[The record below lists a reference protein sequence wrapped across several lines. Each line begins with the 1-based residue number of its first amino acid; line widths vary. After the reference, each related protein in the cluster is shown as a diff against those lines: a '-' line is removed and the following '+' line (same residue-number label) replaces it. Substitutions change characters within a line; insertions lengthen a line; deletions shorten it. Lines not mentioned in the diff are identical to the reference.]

1 MGGAHTV
8 GEAIRAATAQL
19 GNGTDTARLDAEL
32 LMAEALDCTRS
43 HMFLRRMRDPEPAG
57 YAALVARRAAH
68 EPVAYIRGYQE
79 FFGLGFRVTP
89 DVLIPRGDSE
99 VLVEAAL
106 AARPDARRVLDL
118 GTGSGALLLAALHEL
133 PGAQGLGIDRSV
145 AALSVATGNARALGL
160 AERAELRLG
169 DWTQP
174 GWDTDLGQFDL
185 ILANP
190 PYVEDAADLAPSV
203 RGYEPAQALFAGAD
217 GLDDYRIL
225 IPRLPTLLAPHGV
238 ALVEIGYRQ
247 TAAVTAIAAA
257 VGLETLLHHDL
268 GERPRALELKISLG
282 KAAASA

>member
-1 MGGAHTV
+1 MSDGRTV
-8 GEAIRAATAQL
+8 ADAIRAATLEL
-19 GNGTDTARLDAEL
+19 GQGTDTARLDAEL

-43 HMFLRRMRDPEPAG
+43 EMFLRRMHDPAPAD
-57 YAALVARRAAH
+57 YARFIARRAAH

-118 GTGSGALLLAALHEL
+118 GTGSGALLLALLSEL
-133 PGAQGLGIDRSV
+133 PPAEGLGIDRSV

-160 AERAELRLG
+160 GARAQLELG

-174 GWDTDLGQFDL
+174 GWSAGFGTFDV

-190 PYVEDAADLAPSV
+190 PYVEAAADLAPSV
-203 RGYEPAQALFAGAD
+203 RRFEPAQALFAGPD

-225 IPRLPTLLAPHGV
+225 LPQLPALLAPAGI
-238 ALVEIGYRQ
+238 AMVEIGSTQ
-247 TAAVTAIAAA
+247 AEPVTALAAQA
-257 VGLETLLHHDL
+257 GLDATMHRDL
-268 GERPRALELKISLG
+268 GGRPRALELKISLG
-282 KAAASA
+282 KPLTNP